1 MERWKG
7 GENEK
12 LKKKEGRE
20 RRKRGGELEDAGRVQ
35 EEEPISVTG
44 MLAGVEERFRE

>member
-12 LKKKEGRE
+12 LKKK
-20 RRKRGGELEDAGRVQ
+20 RKEERGGELGAAGRVQ
-35 EEEPISVTG
+35 EEEPVSVAG
-44 MLAGVEERFRE
+44 MLAGVEERFWE